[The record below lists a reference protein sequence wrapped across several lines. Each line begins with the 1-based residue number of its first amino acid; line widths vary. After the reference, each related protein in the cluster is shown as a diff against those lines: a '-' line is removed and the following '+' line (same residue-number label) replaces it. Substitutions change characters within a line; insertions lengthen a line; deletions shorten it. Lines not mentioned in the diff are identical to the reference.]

1 MQTKLLPSCAKKML
15 TDDTKLNIFITFMHI
30 NLDAWL
36 QLKTAWGKLQ
46 ANETSA
52 FNCAKKMLADDTKLD
67 IFLCSQ

>member
-52 FNCAKKMLADDTKLD
+52 FMCNENAGR
-67 IFLCSQ
+67 